1 MSEQENEHN
10 RSIEDFGLDRIVR
23 PAQEVRFTEIEIEEV
38 DTISE
43 AKAESVPHTVLRA
56 ERVTWRL
63 VFYTAAQ
70 QRSPESYPQVLKY
83 IVIPLSC
90 R

>member
-43 AKAESVPHTVLRA
+43 AKADLTRKLTEFL
-56 ERVTWRL
+56 ERS
-63 VFYTAAQ
+63 A
-70 QRSPESYPQVLKY
+70 
-83 IVIPLSC
+83 
-90 R
+90 